1 MVHFLFTGRLC
12 VQMPQLTGKYRH
24 FFGAHLFT
32 DETHEEVV
40 DDFVNGSWLVR
51 VLHTETGKS
60 LG

>member
-1 MVHFLFTGRLC
+1 
-12 VQMPQLTGKYRH
+12 MPQLTGKYRH